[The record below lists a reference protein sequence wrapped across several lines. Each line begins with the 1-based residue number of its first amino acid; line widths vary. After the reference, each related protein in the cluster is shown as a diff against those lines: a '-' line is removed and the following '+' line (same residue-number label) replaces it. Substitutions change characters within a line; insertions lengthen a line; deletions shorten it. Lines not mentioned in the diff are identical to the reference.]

1 MLIRIGSLIRMG
13 VLIRMGA
20 LIGIQ
25 LGRLLTKTHS
35 KGGAYSEGGAYWKE
49 STKSNHYGVL
59 ARSFPVAQW
68 LECPTS
74 VQKVKGSIPVGDS
87 DFSLTHARDMLNIPS
102 FLIIIIIIIIII
114 ISIIIVY

>member
-1 MLIRIGSLIRMG
+1 MG

-25 LGRLLTKTHS
+25 LGRLLTKMHL

-59 ARSFPVAQW
+59 ATSLPVAQW

-74 VQKVKGSIPVGDS
+74 VQKVMGSIPVGDS
-87 DFSLTHARDMLNIPS
+87 DFFFVPRSRHVEY
-102 FLIIIIIIIIII
+102 
-114 ISIIIVY
+114 SIFSSYYYYYY